1 MSNMTFSKTNKLKI
15 KLARMQGQFIGT
27 LKGIL
32 WWDIPSDLKEKI
44 EKLIIEL
51 EKENYHE

>member
-1 MSNMTFSKTNKLKI
+1 MTFSKTNKLKI